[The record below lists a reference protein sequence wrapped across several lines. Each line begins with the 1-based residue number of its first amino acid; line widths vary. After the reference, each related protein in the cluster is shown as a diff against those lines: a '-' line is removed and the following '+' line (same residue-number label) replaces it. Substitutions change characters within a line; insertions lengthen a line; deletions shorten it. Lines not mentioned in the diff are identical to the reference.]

1 MSKILNEDDTYG
13 FPTGSVDTPSVYPGG
28 TNGDWG
34 GSMSRALEI
43 ASFAKACTGRKDV
56 ISSQKRTRVKTA
68 SGNVSDHY
76 VKNMNA
82 YAVDLR
88 TFGKTDKEMLE
99 KGDKLLKCI
108 MKKFNN
114 GSHASYSGNK
124 WLNINIDGYRYQI
137 GWRVKDHYNHIH
149 VGVKRKGAGSSSNA
163 GGEDF
168 KKAEEL
174 AFDAN
179 AFGAEGDK
187 NLNNLIDELKSRGV
201 KDPENAIKNWINNV
215 KDSDILK
222 SISLP
227 KMFDND
233 EFRELVKF
241 LRMNESKEVVQDI
254 ERIKKILY

>member
-13 FPTGSVDTPSVYPGG
+13 FPTGSVDTPSVLPGG

-34 GSMSRALEI
+34 GSMPRALEV

-124 WLNINIDGYRYQI
+124 WLNINIDGYRYQF
-137 GWRVKDHYNHIH
+137 GWRVSGHYDHIH
-149 VGVKRKGAGSSSNA
+149 VGVKKKGG
-163 GGEDF
+163 
-168 KKAEEL
+168 KA
-174 AFDAN
+174 
-179 AFGAEGDK
+179 
-187 NLNNLIDELKSRGV
+187 I
-201 KDPENAIKNWINNV
+201 DPEKLKKQEDLFDFMK
-215 KDSDILK
+215 KDGD
-222 SISLP
+222 
-227 KMFDND
+227 
-233 EFRELVKF
+233 
-241 LRMNESKEVVQDI
+241 SKEKYSDQLTSLFDQ
-254 ERIKKILY
+254 IKSFLSSYGKNI